1 MTTRKSQ
8 KIHNADML
16 AKRLTGEAVI
26 SVSKWSDNTVIITVG
41 WERIDLEFSMDT
53 WEDFNL
59 RYDWR
64 DFS

>member
-16 AKRLTGEAVI
+16 AKRLTGENVI

-59 RYDWR
+59 RYNWR